1 MGGVGIAIGL
11 VIYGEKVMK
20 TIGKD
25 IIVLDYFK
33 GFGTEIS
40 TACTICIAS
49 VFGIPIST
57 HYCLLGALGGVWLGL
72 KSQRV

>member
-11 VIYGEKVMK
+11 IIYGEKVMK